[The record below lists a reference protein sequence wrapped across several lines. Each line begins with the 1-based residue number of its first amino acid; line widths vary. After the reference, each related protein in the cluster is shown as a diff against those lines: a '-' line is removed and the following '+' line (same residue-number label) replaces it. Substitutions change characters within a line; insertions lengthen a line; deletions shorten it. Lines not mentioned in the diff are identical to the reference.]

1 MLSLSD
7 PRELGFLPDRLERI
21 NAHIQSKYLDTGKLP
36 HAALLI
42 GRGDEIAHLWH
53 SGVDDDAIFRIMSMS
68 KPITSIALMQLVEQG
83 RIALS
88 DPIAKYIPEFRD
100 LGVFVAGGG
109 ATPFISRPPIS
120 PPRVIDLMRHT
131 AGFTY
136 GFQERSNIDAA
147 YRKDEI
153 DHWAKHDNDE
163 FVAKLARIP
172 LEFDPG
178 TSWNYSVATDL
189 CGIIVS
195 RISGISLGDYF
206 AANILGPLGM
216 NDTGFTVAAN
226 NAHRIPA
233 AYSWHPTEKMKLSDK
248 AGADSAWARP
258 HKFQSGGGG
267 LASTLAD
274 YHRFCRMLLNGGALD
289 GNQVISPKTLEIM
302 TANHL
307 PGGGDLTQHSRSLFS
322 EAEMAGTGFG
332 LGFAQI
338 IDPAATMTL
347 CSQGEY
353 FWGGM
358 YSTAFFIDPVEHI
371 AMIFMTQLMPSSSYP
386 IRREIKNMLYA
397 ALAA

>member
-53 SGVDDDAIFRIMSMS
+53 SGVEEDAIYRIMSMT
-68 KPITSIALMQLVEQG
+68 KPITSIAMMQLVEQG

-88 DPIAKYIPEFRD
+88 DPIAKYIPEFKD
-100 LGVFVAGGG
+100 IGVFVAGGG
-109 ATPFISRPPIS
+109 TAPFISRPPAT

-147 YRKDEI
+147 YRKDEV

-195 RISGISLGDYF
+195 RISGMTLGDYF
-206 AANILGPLGM
+206 ATNILGPLGM
-216 NDTGFTVAAN
+216 DDTSFVVDADK
-226 NAHRIPA
+226 AHRIPS

-248 AGADSAWARP
+248 AGADSAWTRP

-307 PGGGDLTQHSRSLFS
+307 PGGGDLTRHSKSLFS

-338 IDPAATMTL
+338 IDPAATMTI
-347 CSQGEY
+347 CSQGEF

-358 YSTAFFIDPVEHI
+358 YSTGFFIDPVEHI
-371 AMIFMTQLMPSSSYP
+371 AMVFMTQLMPSSSYP

>member
-1 MLSLSD
+1 M
-7 PRELGFLPDRLERI
+7 
-21 NAHIQSKYLDTGKLP
+21 
-36 HAALLI
+36 
-42 GRGDEIAHLWH
+42 
-53 SGVDDDAIFRIMSMS
+53 
-68 KPITSIALMQLVEQG
+68 
-83 RIALS
+83 
-88 DPIAKYIPEFRD
+88 
-100 LGVFVAGGG
+100 AGGG
-109 ATPFISRPPIS
+109 ATPFISRPPTS

-147 YRKDEI
+147 YRKDEV

-195 RISGISLGDYF
+195 RISGKSLGDYF

-248 AGADSAWARP
+248 AGAESAWTRR

-307 PGGGDLTQHSRSLFS
+307 PGGGDLTRHSKSLFS

-338 IDPAATMTL
+338 MDPAATMTI
-347 CSQGEY
+347 CSQGEF

-358 YSTAFFIDPVEHI
+358 YSTGFFIDPVEHI
-371 AMIFMTQLMPSSSYP
+371 AMVFMTQLMPSSSYP

>member
-1 MLSLSD
+1 MLSASD

-21 NAHIQSKYLDTGKLP
+21 NTHIQSKYLDTGKLP
-36 HAALLI
+36 HASLLI

-53 SGVDDDAIFRIMSMS
+53 SGVAEDAIFRIMSMT
-68 KPITSIALMQLVEQG
+68 KPVTSIALMQLVEQG

-88 DPIAKYIPEFRD
+88 DPITKYIPEFKD

-109 ATPFISRPPIS
+109 SVPFISRPPMT

-195 RISGISLGDYF
+195 RISGMPLGDYF

-216 NDTGFTVAAN
+216 NDTGFTVAAD

-248 AGADSAWARP
+248 AGAESGWARP

-307 PGGGDLTQHSRSLFS
+307 PGGGDLTRHSKSLFS

-338 IDPAATMTL
+338 IDPAATMTI
-347 CSQGEY
+347 CSHGEY

-358 YSTAFFIDPVEHI
+358 YSTGFFIDPVEHI
-371 AMIFMTQLMPSSSYP
+371 AMVFMTQLMPSSSYP

>member
-21 NAHIQSKYLDTGKLP
+21 NTHIQSKYLDTGKLP

-53 SGVDDDAIFRIMSMS
+53 SGVEEDAIYRIMSMT

-88 DPIAKYIPEFRD
+88 DPIAKYIPEFKD
-100 LGVFVAGGG
+100 MGVFVAGGG

-147 YRKDEI
+147 YRKDEV

-216 NDTGFTVAAN
+216 NDTGFMVAAN
-226 NAHRIPA
+226 NAHRIPP

-307 PGGGDLTQHSRSLFS
+307 PGGGDLTRHSKSLFS

-338 IDPAATMTL
+338 IDPAATMTI
-347 CSQGEY
+347 CSQGEF

-358 YSTAFFIDPVEHI
+358 YSTGFFIDPVEHI
-371 AMIFMTQLMPSSSYP
+371 AMVFMTQLMPSSSYP

>member
-1 MLSLSD
+1 MLSVSD
-7 PRELGFLPDRLERI
+7 PRDLGFLPDRLERI
-21 NAHIQSKYLDTGKLP
+21 NTHIQSKYLDTGKLP

-53 SGVDDDAIFRIMSMS
+53 SGVADDAIFRIMSMT
-68 KPITSIALMQLVEQG
+68 KPITSIAMMQLVEQG

-88 DPIAKYIPEFRD
+88 DPIAKYITEFKD

-109 ATPFISRPPIS
+109 NTPFITRPPIT

-147 YRKDEI
+147 YRKDEV

-195 RISGISLGDYF
+195 RLSGMPLGDYF
-206 AANILGPLGM
+206 TANILGPLGM
-216 NDTGFTVAAN
+216 NETSFVVDADK
-226 NAHRIPA
+226 AHRIPA

-248 AGADSAWARP
+248 AGTDSAWARR

-289 GNQVISPKTLEIM
+289 GNQVISPKTLDIM

-307 PGGGDLTQHSRSLFS
+307 PGGGDLTRHSKSLFS

-338 IDPAATMTL
+338 IDPAATMTI
-347 CSQGEY
+347 CSPGEY

-358 YSTAFFIDPVEHI
+358 YSTGFFIDPVEHI
-371 AMIFMTQLMPSSSYP
+371 AMVFMTQLMPSSSYP

>member
-36 HAALLI
+36 HASLLI

-53 SGVDDDAIFRIMSMS
+53 SGVAEDAIFRIMSMT
-68 KPITSIALMQLVEQG
+68 KPVTSIALMQLVEQG

-88 DPIAKYIPEFRD
+88 DPITKYIPEFKD

-109 ATPFISRPPIS
+109 SVPFISRPPMT

-195 RISGISLGDYF
+195 RISGMPLGDYF

-216 NDTGFTVAAN
+216 NDTGFTVAAD

-248 AGADSAWARP
+248 AGAESGWARP

-307 PGGGDLTQHSRSLFS
+307 PGGGDLTRHSKSLFS

-338 IDPAATMTL
+338 IDPAATMTI
-347 CSQGEY
+347 CSHGEY

-358 YSTAFFIDPVEHI
+358 YSTGFFIDPVEHI
-371 AMIFMTQLMPSSSYP
+371 AMVFMTQLMPSSSYP